1 MGELFKG
8 ATVLITGAA
17 GGFGNAAAR
26 RFAGEGA
33 NLVVSDYDAGALE
46 TVSKTLS
53 DEFPDSGIVQQ
64 AGDIAQEKLSADLVE
79 LAVSNFGRLDVA
91 INNAGIAQDAF
102 ERLPKIDS
110 DEARR
115 IIDIDLMGMFYA
127 LKYQLPVMQS
137 QFRESGTGGA
147 IVNVAS
153 VAGIT
158 GASGL
163 SVYAA
168 AKHGV
173 VGLTRSVAQ
182 EYARLGVR
190 INAVCPSFART
201 PMATD
206 LLDVEVRGKVVTEEQ
221 LVRGIPMGR
230 LAEIDEVI
238 EAFVFAASP
247 QNSFMTGQTLHV
259 DGGLSAY

>member
-1 MGELFKG
+1 MTALFDG

-17 GGFGNAAAR
+17 GGFGGAAAR
-26 RFAGEGA
+26 RYAREGA
-33 NLVVSDYDAGALE
+33 RLVLSDYNAE
-46 TVSKTLS
+46 TLAAACNDIAEQQGTDIASLPGDIS
-53 DEFPDSGIVQQ
+53 DER
-64 AGDIAQEKLSADLVE
+64 LSRELVA
-79 LAVSNFGRLDVA
+79 LAVERFGRLDVA
-91 INNAGIAQDAF
+91 VNNAGIAQNAF

-115 IIDIDLMGMFYA
+115 IVDVDLLGVFYA
-127 LKYQLPVMQS
+127 LKHQLPVMER
-137 QFRESGTGGA
+137 QFRETGFGGA

-153 VAGIT
+153 VAGVT

-173 VGLTRSVAQ
+173 VGFTRSAAQ

-190 INAVCPSFART
+190 VNAVCPSFART
-201 PMATD
+201 KMATE

-221 LVRGIPMGR
+221 MVRGIPMAR
-230 LAEIDEVI
+230 LAEIEEVV
-238 EAFVFAASP
+238 EAFIFASSP
-247 QNSFMTGQTLHV
+247 HNSFMTGQTLHV
-259 DGGLSAY
+259 DGGLTAY